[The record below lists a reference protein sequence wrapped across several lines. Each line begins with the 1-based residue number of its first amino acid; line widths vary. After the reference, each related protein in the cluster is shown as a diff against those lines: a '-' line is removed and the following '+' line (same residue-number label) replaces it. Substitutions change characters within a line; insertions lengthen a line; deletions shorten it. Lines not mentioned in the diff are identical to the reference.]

1 MSTPDDSPPEMQVDR
16 LLGSEELAE
25 AVENDHFRHLLDHVP
40 IGIAISRLIKGQQQV
55 IYAKAMFESVIG
67 HPLAEFEGQDWSFFD
82 NFRHEDDE
90 SVTLGEAIPKCEDFL
105 GTFRRD
111 LADSKFILVQA
122 SVGLVETHDAAEI
135 CRILAVVDVTA
146 RERAQ
151 RDDYERQIRD
161 KDMLLR
167 ELQHRVKNN
176 LQLITALIRLESRT
190 VVPHES
196 SALSRLASRIE
207 SLALLYQILSA
218 EKFGPEI
225 DLGSYL
231 SQIGSAVV
239 RTHTLPGV
247 ELKMN
252 VIYAP
257 ASINVAM
264 PVGLLVNEMMTNAFK
279 YAFAGRDGGAVTLE
293 CRYEADGRFQIMIA
307 DDGVGMPE
315 GVAWPQRGKLGA
327 LILQTLRENTEQ
339 MSFEIDTA
347 PGRGTR
353 MTLQF
358 VHRLAAKIH

>member
-1 MSTPDDSPPEMQVDR
+1 MSTPDDSPSETQVER
-16 LLGSEELAE
+16 LLGSEELVE
-25 AVENDHFRHLLDHVP
+25 AVENDRFRHLLDHVP
-40 IGIAISRLIKGQQQV
+40 IGIAISRQV
-55 IYAKAMFESVIG
+55 GRRERIIYANAMFENVIA
-67 HPLAEFEGQDWSFFD
+67 HPLSEFEGMDWSFLD
-82 NFRHEDDE
+82 GFRHEDDE
-90 SVTLGEAIPKCEDFL
+90 TQTLGAAVAVGEDFV

-111 LADSKFILVQA
+111 IADGRHILLQA
-122 SVGLVETHDAAEI
+122 HVGLVEAHDGLAA

-151 RDDYERQIRD
+151 RDEFERQIRD

-176 LQLITALIRLESRT
+176 LQLITALIRLEART
-190 VVPHES
+190 VLPQES
-196 SALSRLASRIE
+196 GALSRLASRIE

-279 YAFAGRDGGAVTLE
+279 YAFAGRDGGAVMLE
-293 CRYEADGRFQIMIA
+293 CHHDEDGRFQIVVA
-307 DDGVGMPE
+307 DDGVGMASHTVWPE
-315 GVAWPQRGKLGA
+315 RGKLGA

-339 MSFEIDTA
+339 MSFEIETA

-353 MTLQF
+353 MILSFTHRVATK
-358 VHRLAAKIH
+358 VH

>member
-1 MSTPDDSPPEMQVDR
+1 MPDDSQQDLDVEH
-16 LLGSEELAE
+16 LLGSEELVE
-25 AVENDHFRHLLDHVP
+25 AVENDRFRQLLDHVP
-40 IGIAISRLIKGQQQV
+40 IGIAISRLLEGRERV
-55 IYAKAMFESVIG
+55 VYVNAMFERVVG
-67 HPLAEFEGQDWSFFD
+67 HRLAEFEDMGWSFLDGFQ
-82 NFRHEDDE
+82 HEDDE
-90 SVTLGEAIPKCEDFL
+90 TLTLCAAIAAGEDFV

-111 LADSKFILVQA
+111 LGDGPHILLQA
-122 SVGLVETHDAAEI
+122 YVGLVETHDGLET

-146 RERAQ
+146 REKAQ
-151 RDDYERQIRD
+151 RDDFERQIRD

-176 LQLITALIRLESRT
+176 LQLITALIRLEART
-190 VVPHES
+190 VLPQEAG
-196 SALSRLASRIE
+196 ALSRLASRIE

-279 YAFAGRDGGAVTLE
+279 YAFAGREGGAVTLE
-293 CRYEADGRFQIMIA
+293 CQHEADGRFRVVIA
-307 DDGVGMPE
+307 DDGIGMAPDATWPE
-315 GVAWPQRGKLGA
+315 RGKLGA
-327 LILQTLRENTEQ
+327 LILQTLRENTER
-339 MSFEIDTA
+339 MSFEIKTA
-347 PGRGTR
+347 PGQGTR
-353 MTLQF
+353 MVLSF
-358 VHRLAAKIH
+358 VHRVATKVH